1 MYMDRIINEQ
11 TYSALINYL
20 MQKDT
25 GVQLFH
31 ALLNAPKVEPET
43 TDEKKEGES

>member
-1 MYMDRIINEQ
+1 MDRIINEQ

-20 MQKDT
+20 LQKDT

-31 ALLNAPKVEPET
+31 ALLNAQKAEPET
-43 TDEKKEGES
+43 TAEKKEGES